1 MSKNT
6 KISVD
11 FTFSFGAIEPK
22 RKHRIEKISREGR
35 FRRKQRV
42 QSDFLCYEISH
53 EIIKLQ
59 KICQNM
65 RKKRLPQ
72 VSKVVW
78 LIQDPCS
85 TVLFWLKNI

>member
-1 MSKNT
+1 MSENT
-6 KISVD
+6 KISLD

-53 EIIKLQ
+53 EIIKL
-59 KICQNM
+59 
-65 RKKRLPQ
+65 
-72 VSKVVW
+72 
-78 LIQDPCS
+78 
-85 TVLFWLKNI
+85 